1 MSTLD
6 KPFVC
11 DRRAK
16 FMIGFELFRD
26 IRFMSFDIHRNNT
39 SAGRNWELLI
49 RQRQDLAEHKGYK
62 EG

>member
-1 MSTLD
+1 
-6 KPFVC
+6 
-11 DRRAK
+11 
-16 FMIGFELFRD
+16 MIGIELSRD